1 MPPDWQICT
10 HMHNFPVARTSRI
23 GRMKTLVR
31 ALAALLT
38 ALMVSSQGLAQD
50 TTLVFAAASLKD
62 AIEAIDSTWTQR
74 GGRAVASM
82 ASSSALARQIDNG
95 APAQVF
101 ISADLEWMDYL
112 EKRGLLQPGTRRNL
126 LGNRLV
132 LIAPADSTLKTVIAP
147 GFALAQLLGPDGR
160 LAIGD
165 PQHVPAGK
173 YAKAALVKLGVWDS
187 VARRV
192 AAAENVRAA
201 LALVARGEAPLGI
214 VYETDARAEPKV
226 RIVATFGEGLHP
238 PIVYPAALLRGA
250 RPAAAAY
257 LAFLSGA
264 EAKALFMRYGFT
276 PLN

>member
-1 MPPDWQICT
+1 M
-10 HMHNFPVARTSRI
+10 RRI
-23 GRMKTLVR
+23 
-31 ALAALLT
+31 ASALLLLFAGLVST
-38 ALMVSSQGLAQD
+38 APAGAQD
-50 TTLVFAAASLKD
+50 TTLLFAAASLK
-62 AIEAIDSTWTQR
+62 EAVEAVNLAWAQR
-74 GGRAVASM
+74 GGRAVASL

-101 ISADLEWMDYL
+101 ISADLDWMDYL
-112 EKRGLLQPGTRRNL
+112 EKRGLLQPGSRRNL

-132 LIAPADSTLKTVIAP
+132 LIAPAGSTTKAAITP

-160 LAIGD
+160 LAVGD
-165 PQHVPAGK
+165 PQHVPAGM

-214 VYETDARAEPKV
+214 VYETDARAEPRV
-226 RIVATFGEGLHP
+226 RIVATFGDGLHP

-257 LAFLSGA
+257 LAFLSDA
-264 EAKALFMRYGFT
+264 EAKALFMRFGFT